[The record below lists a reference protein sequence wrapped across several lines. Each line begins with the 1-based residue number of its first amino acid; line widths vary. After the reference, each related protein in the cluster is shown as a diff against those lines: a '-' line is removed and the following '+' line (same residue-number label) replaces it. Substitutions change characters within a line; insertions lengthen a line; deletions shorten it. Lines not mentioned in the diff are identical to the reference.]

1 MSHLAHINTFKV
13 ALINAGVTSPEDQT
27 ELVRSAYT
35 LALVRVIHGKCI
47 PIEDRRDF
55 LCHVLSYWNETFP
68 VEGNLVIHRVM
79 QFFQELDTRLNTLN
93 GNLYVPLIHSDL
105 LTKCPTFSEMDGY
118 GSLVNCLFEEASRK
132 YVKG

>member
-13 ALINAGVTSPEDQT
+13 ALINAEITSPQEQT
-27 ELVRSAYT
+27 DLVRSAYV
-35 LALVRVIHGKCI
+35 LALVRVIHSKGI
-47 PIEDRRDF
+47 PVEDRRDF

-118 GSLVNCLFEEASRK
+118 QSLVNCLFEEASRK